1 MYIRRRMY
9 QELGGYIGYMQTPVR
24 ELQQIRLSII
34 AELEYQAE
42 QNEKIKEEQ
51 EEAERERRRIR

>member
-1 MYIRRRMY
+1 MY
-9 QELGGYIGYMQTPVR
+9 QELGGYIGYQQTPVR
-24 ELQQIRLSII
+24 ELQQIRISII

-51 EEAERERRRIR
+51 EEAERGRRRTR

>member
-1 MYIRRRMY
+1 MY
-9 QELGGYIGYMQTPVR
+9 QELGGYIGYMQTPMR

-34 AELEYQAE
+34 AEMEYQAE

-51 EEAERERRRIR
+51 EKAQEKAERERRRTR